1 MALPPPPPTPIFP
14 SPPTP
19 PPPPPPVPALV
30 VLSDTVLIDPV
41 DLNAGIGLT
50 ISGLGPIASIEE
62 DEVGIE
68 FLLSPGGFPLILYRK
83 KKTIISYND
92 NSTYI

>member
-14 SPPTP
+14 SPPT
-19 PPPPPPVPALV
+19 PPPPPVPALV

-68 FLLSPGGFPLILYRK
+68 FLLSPGGFPLILCRK
-83 KKTIISYND
+83 KKIIIIYND